1 MKTVAKVISTFFGIG
16 YFPLAPGTLIS
27 LAAVL
32 VYKFFLFRL
41 STVYFLVM
49 LVFIFF
55 IGVWAS
61 SIVSQVSQKDDPRF
75 IVIDETLGQLLILFK
90 LNPQWPLLLAAFFF
104 FRVFDIIKPFPIK
117 KVENFPAGWG
127 IMLDDLVAALYGG
140 ILINIYLLLQ

>member
-41 STVYFLVM
+41 SPVYFLVM